1 MQFSAL
7 ATKSL
12 SMFFKVSLLTYQIFP
27 VNAKKKK
34 NKVGEVCPGSQNTR
48 SAKKGDHY
56 SIK

>member
-12 SMFFKVSLLTYQIFP
+12 SMFFKVSLLAYQIFP
-27 VNAKKKK
+27 VNAKKT

>member
-7 ATKSL
+7 ATKSR
-12 SMFFKVSLLTYQIFP
+12 SMFFKVSLLAYQIFP
-27 VNAKKKK
+27 VNAKKT

>member
-27 VNAKKKK
+27 VNAKKK

-56 SIK
+56 NIK

>member
-34 NKVGEVCPGSQNTR
+34 KVGEVCPGSQNTR

-56 SIK
+56 NIK

>member
-34 NKVGEVCPGSQNTR
+34 KVGEVCPGSQNTR

-56 SIK
+56 SFK